1 MKKMIALSG
10 MCHVQYADCDC
21 IRCGT
26 EVDDAGGNGHQE
38 SGECPQVPQYK

>member
-1 MKKMIALSG
+1 MKKMIALLLVVCV
-10 MCHVQYADCDC
+10 MCSMLIV
-21 IRCGT
+21 T